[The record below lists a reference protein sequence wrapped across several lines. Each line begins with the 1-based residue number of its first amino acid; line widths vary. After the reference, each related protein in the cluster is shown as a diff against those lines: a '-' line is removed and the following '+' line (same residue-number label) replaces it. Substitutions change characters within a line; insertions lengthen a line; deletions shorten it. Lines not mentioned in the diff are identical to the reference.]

1 MQTWNDRNAY
11 GWVALT
17 LHWLAAIGVF
27 TMLFI
32 GFSAG
37 AAEDAGDRAQR
48 AQLMGLHFA
57 VGIAFYVVFVARIA
71 SHYVQQAPIE
81 PDQSRPLR
89 FIARATHNLLL
100 LMIAVQIISG
110 PLMIWSRARPINAGF
125 ISIPSPFAVR
135 VDSIHEIAELMHTV
149 GRWSLVVLISL
160 HILGAMKHLF
170 LDRDGLFERIFVP
183 GARVKIKAPTA
194 DSADGLR

>member
-17 LHWLAAIGVF
+17 LHWLAAIGVL
-27 TMLFI
+27 TMLFT

-37 AAEDAGDRAQR
+37 VAEDHGDRAGHR
-48 AQLMGLHFA
+48 ALMAVHVA
-57 VGIAFYVVFVARIA
+57 VGLSFYLIFAARIA
-71 SHYVQQAPIE
+71 SHYMQKAPIE
-81 PDQSRPLR
+81 PDQPGALR

-110 PLMIWSRARPINAGF
+110 PLMIWAHARPINAGF
-125 ISIPSPFAVR
+125 VSIPSPFATRSEAVE
-135 VDSIHEIAELMHTV
+135 HIADIMHLI

-160 HILGAMKHLF
+160 HVLGALKHLF
-170 LDRDGLFERIFVP
+170 VDRDGLFERIFVP
-183 GARVKIKAPTA
+183 GARIKTKAPPA
-194 DSADGLR
+194 EAPG

>member
-17 LHWLAAIGVF
+17 LHWLAALGVF
-27 TMLFI
+27 TMLFT
-32 GFSAG
+32 GFTAG
-37 AAEDAGDRAQR
+37 FAEDAHQDARHKA
-48 AQLMGLHFA
+48 LMAIHFA
-57 VGIAFYVVFVARIA
+57 VGVAFYIIFAARIA
-71 SHYVQQAPIE
+71 SHYLQKAPAE
-81 PDQSRPLR
+81 PDQSPLLR

-125 ISIPSPFAVR
+125 ISIPSPFSVR
-135 VDSIHEIAELMHTV
+135 VDSIHEIADIMHTV

-160 HILGAMKHLF
+160 HILGALKHLF

-183 GARVKIKAPTA
+183 GARIKTKAAALDAP
-194 DSADGLR
+194 G

>member
-17 LHWLAAIGVF
+17 LHWLAAIGVL

-32 GFSAG
+32 GFAAG
-37 AAEDAGDRAQR
+37 FAEDRGDQAGHRA
-48 AQLMGLHFA
+48 LMSLHYT
-57 VGIAFYVVFVARIA
+57 VGVAFFVIFVARIT
-71 SHYVQQAPIE
+71 SHYVQRAPIE
-81 PDQSRPLR
+81 PDQSGLLR
-89 FIARATHNLLL
+89 LIARSTHNLLL

-125 ISIPSPFAVR
+125 ISIPSPFPVR
-135 VDSIHEIAELMHTV
+135 VDSIHEIAELMHTI

-160 HILGAMKHLF
+160 HILGALKHLF
-170 LDRDGLFERIFVP
+170 IDRDGLFERIFVP
-183 GARVKIKAPTA
+183 GARVKIKAA
-194 DSADGLR
+194 DDAAGLR

>member
-11 GWVALT
+11 GWVALA
-17 LHWLAAIGVF
+17 LHWLAAIGVL
-27 TMLFI
+27 TMLFT
-32 GFSAG
+32 GFAAG
-37 AAEDAGDRAQR
+37 FAEDAHQDAQHR
-48 AQLMGLHFA
+48 QLMGIHFA
-57 VGIAFYVVFVARIA
+57 VGVAFYIIFIERIA
-71 SHYVQQAPIE
+71 SHYLQRAPIE
-81 PDQSRPLR
+81 PDQSGALR

-100 LMIAVQIISG
+100 LMIAVQIVSG

-135 VDSIHEIAELMHTV
+135 VDSLHEIADVMHTV

-160 HILGAMKHLF
+160 HILGALKHLF

-183 GARVKIKAPTA
+183 GGRVKIKASDDA
-194 DSADGLR
+194 AGLR

>member
-17 LHWLAAIGVF
+17 LHWLAAIGVL
-27 TMLFI
+27 TMLFT
-32 GFSAG
+32 GFAAG
-37 AAEDAGDRAQR
+37 FAEDAHDRAR
-48 AQLMGLHFA
+48 HTQLMGIHFA
-57 VGIAFYVVFVARIA
+57 AGVSFYIIFVARIA
-71 SHYVQQAPIE
+71 SHYLQKAPIE
-81 PDQSRPLR
+81 PDQSGALR
-89 FIARATHNLLL
+89 FLARTTHNLLL
-100 LMIAVQIISG
+100 LMIAVQTISG

-135 VDSIHEIAELMHTV
+135 VDSIHEIADVMHTV

-183 GARVKIKAPTA
+183 GARVKIKAPTNDA
-194 DSADGLR
+194 ADGLR

>member
-17 LHWLAAIGVF
+17 LHWLAAIGVL

-37 AAEDAGDRAQR
+37 AAEDAGDRAR
-48 AQLMGLHFA
+48 HAQLMSLHFS
-57 VGIAFYVVFVARIA
+57 VGVAFFAIFLARIA
-71 SHYVQQAPIE
+71 SHYLQKAPIE
-81 PDQSRPLR
+81 PDQSGTLR

-100 LMIAVQIISG
+100 VMIAVQIVSG
-110 PLMIWSRARPINAGF
+110 PLMIWSRAHPVNAGF
-125 ISIPSPFAVR
+125 ISIPSPFSVR
-135 VDSIHEIAELMHTV
+135 NDGVHEIAENLHLI

-160 HILGAMKHLF
+160 HILGALKHLF

-183 GARVKIKAPTA
+183 GARVKIKAPPVETP
-194 DSADGLR
+194 G

>member
-11 GWVALT
+11 GWVGIT
-17 LHWLAAIGVF
+17 LHWLAAIGVL
-27 TMLFI
+27 TMLFT

-37 AAEDAGDRAQR
+37 IAEDHGERAQHR
-48 AQLMGLHFA
+48 ALMGVHVA
-57 VGIAFYVVFVARIA
+57 VGVAFFVIFVARIT
-71 SHYVQQAPIE
+71 SHYAQKAPIE
-81 PDQSRPLR
+81 PDQSGLLR
-89 FIARATHNLLL
+89 LVARATHNLLL

-135 VDSIHEIAELMHTV
+135 INSIHEIAEMAHTV

-170 LDRDGLFERIFVP
+170 LDQDGLFERIFAP
-183 GARVKIKAPTA
+183 GARVKIKAPPA
-194 DSADGLR
+194 AAPR

>member
-17 LHWLAAIGVF
+17 LHWLAAIGVL

-37 AAEDAGDRAQR
+37 AAEDAGDQARR

-57 VGIAFYVVFVARIA
+57 VGVAFFIIFVARIA
-71 SHYVQQAPIE
+71 SHYLQKAPIE
-81 PDQSRPLR
+81 PDQSGPLR
-89 FIARATHNLLL
+89 FIASATHNLLL

-110 PLMIWSRARPINAGF
+110 PLVVWSRARPINAGF
-125 ISIPSPFAVR
+125 ISIPSPFTVR
-135 VDSIHEIAELMHTV
+135 VDSIHEIAELLHTV

-160 HILGAMKHLF
+160 HFLGALKHLF

-183 GARVKIKAPTA
+183 GARVKIKAPTTDA
-194 DSADGLR
+194 ADGLR

>member
-17 LHWLAAIGVF
+17 LHWLAAIGVL
-27 TMLFI
+27 TMLYT
-32 GFSAG
+32 GFAAG
-37 AAEDAGDRAQR
+37 FAEDNHDQAQHRA
-48 AQLMGLHFA
+48 LMGVHVA
-57 VGIAFYVVFVARIA
+57 VGVAFFIIFALRIT
-71 SHYVQQAPIE
+71 SHYVQKAPVE
-81 PDQSRPLR
+81 PDQSGALR

-125 ISIPSPFAVR
+125 ISIPSPFATR
-135 VDSIHEIAELMHTV
+135 VDSIHEIADVMHTV
-149 GRWSLVVLISL
+149 GRWALIVLIVL
-160 HILGAMKHLF
+160 HLAGALKHLF

-183 GARVKIKAPTA
+183 GARVKIKASDDA
-194 DSADGLR
+194 EGLR

>member
-17 LHWLAAIGVF
+17 LHWLAAIGVL
-27 TMLFI
+27 TMLFT
-32 GFSAG
+32 GFAAG
-37 AAEDAGDRAQR
+37 FAEDHHDQAQHRA
-48 AQLMGLHFA
+48 LMGVHVI
-57 VGIAFYVVFVARIA
+57 VGVSFLIIFVARIT
-71 SHYVQQAPIE
+71 SHYLQKAPIE
-81 PDQSRPLR
+81 PDQSGALR

-135 VDSIHEIAELMHTV
+135 ADNIHEIADVMHTI

-160 HILGAMKHLF
+160 HILGALKHMLI
-170 LDRDGLFERIFVP
+170 DRDGLFERIFVP
-183 GARVKIKAPTA
+183 GARVKIKASDDA
-194 DSADGLR
+194 AGLR